1 MQNPSIRRLWWWLLT
16 GILAVGALALSL
28 RDVDIY
34 KSFAIAQR
42 ANLFLLALAC
52 IAISGSYAIRAL
64 RWQLILTNEYNMDW
78 QIVFWATVI
87 GYLGNSM
94 LPARA
99 GDVIRSIAVSHCAGI
114 SKSFAFTSVA
124 IERIIELAGIALV
137 SLLALSIIEE
147 VPEWLNTAT
156 RLAVILASLG
166 VAVLFSITH
175 IVQHKRRLAETRVG
189 KKIGKILCIIPLPP
203 LYRNRVIQSFQHILQ
218 GFYTLQDTS
227 QVVRIIAITVI
238 IWLIET
244 CFTILIAQALGIA
257 FGVTTALLLL
267 CALSLASIVPS
278 TPGYIG
284 IFQFVAVTLLTPL
297 GFLPDAAI
305 AYIVVF
311 QLVQYL
317 MVTLWGGFGLWR
329 LTYSG
334 LSLRRLREETAGIRN
349 IDRLT

>member
-284 IFQFVAVTLLTPL
+284 IFSIRCSHAAYPFRVLT
-297 GFLPDAAI
+297 
-305 AYIVVF
+305 
-311 QLVQYL
+311 
-317 MVTLWGGFGLWR
+317 
-329 LTYSG
+329 
-334 LSLRRLREETAGIRN
+334 
-349 IDRLT
+349 